1 MSKQEIVESVKEQIA
16 FLNSKIDHKILRGR
30 SYMSEAKRHKR
41 LLSELHNLEVQMISR
56 RPRSFS
62 FFHFPNGVHS
72 R

>member
-16 FLNSKIDHKILRGR
+16 FLNSKIDHKIIRGR
-30 SYMSEAKRHKR
+30 SYMTEARRHKR
-41 LLSELHNLEVQMISR
+41 LLSELNRLEVQMMAR

-62 FFHFPNGVHS
+62 FFHFPTAVTS